1 MKYATMGL
9 LLSLVVVLV
18 VSGCVSNTGQTTGK
32 QNTEPSHTQA
42 TIPETKQTIGTLD
55 DAEKVALQFEVAMA
69 QRDYGKV
76 YDLLIPEIQNLYTE
90 SDFVGILREKWA
102 GIDLVFDKIVPGET
116 NEAFAYF
123 NAKAGILERR
133 VGPITM
139 VFRDGQW
146 KLDTFAGYVID
157 IQQKKDNAKKM
168 EGYKFFYTI
177 GQTARS
183 EYEEIRVNNVW
194 TESSLVDKYGKA
206 DDPRDGYT
214 FLLINATVKNLR
226 ENPTPILTRTNYF
239 ERYQN

>member
-102 GIDLVFDKIVPGET
+102 GIDLVFDKI
-116 NEAFAYF
+116 
-123 NAKAGILERR
+123 
-133 VGPITM
+133 
-139 VFRDGQW
+139 
-146 KLDTFAGYVID
+146 
-157 IQQKKDNAKKM
+157 
-168 EGYKFFYTI
+168 
-177 GQTARS
+177 
-183 EYEEIRVNNVW
+183 
-194 TESSLVDKYGKA
+194 
-206 DDPRDGYT
+206 
-214 FLLINATVKNLR
+214 
-226 ENPTPILTRTNYF
+226 
-239 ERYQN
+239 